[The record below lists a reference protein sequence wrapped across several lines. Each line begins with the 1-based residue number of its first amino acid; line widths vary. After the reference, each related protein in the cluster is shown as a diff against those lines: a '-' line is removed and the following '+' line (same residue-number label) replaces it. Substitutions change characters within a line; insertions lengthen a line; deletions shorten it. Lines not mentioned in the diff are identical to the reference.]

1 MNRIVLMVLQNFWRV
16 PKAYAKL
23 CHYAKHTDQY
33 PEEEKY
39 AHIQYILDLAV
50 HSGNLEF
57 QVMGLENVPKEGG
70 FMMYGNHQGLF
81 DIVALAATCP
91 RPFGAV
97 LKKELK
103 DIPFLK
109 QLIACTKSFPMDR
122 DDLKQSM
129 KVMVDVTKE
138 VKEGRNYVI
147 FPEGTRSK
155 QGNKML
161 PFHGGS
167 FRCALK
173 AKCPIVP
180 LTFIDC
186 YKVFDEKGSKP
197 LKAQLHY
204 LEPIPF
210 EEYGHLKSV
219 EVADLVQKR
228 IEDKIA
234 ECTK

>member
-1 MNRIVLMVLQNFWRV
+1 MNRIVLMVLRNLGKV
-16 PKAYAKL
+16 PGAYAKL
-23 CHYAKHTDQY
+23 CHYAKHTDDY

-39 AHIQYILDLAV
+39 AHIQYILKLALKSGNIDLAV
-50 HSGNLEF
+50 T
-57 QVMGLENVPKEGG
+57 GLENIPKEDG
-70 FMMYGNHQGLF
+70 FMMYANHQGLF
-81 DIVALAATCP
+81 DIVALAGTFP

-129 KVMVDVTKE
+129 KVMVEVTKE
-138 VKEGRNYVI
+138 VKEGRNYLI

-155 QGNKML
+155 LGNQML
-161 PFHGGS
+161 PFHAGS

-180 LTFIDC
+180 IALIDC
-186 YKVFDEKGSKP
+186 FKVFDEKGSKP

-204 LEPIPF
+204 MEPIPF

-219 EVADLVQKR
+219 ELADMVQKR
-228 IEDKIA
+228 IEEKIK